1 MKILLFQMGSGASR
15 PLGASNGNNSGYS
28 AVNPVYDKEMMS
40 KVMDKLKAS
49 NDPTVIK
56 TVFQR
61 V

>member
-1 MKILLFQMGSGASR
+1 MGAGSSR
-15 PLGASNGNNSGYS
+15 PLASFNGNNGYS
-28 AVNPVYDKEMMS
+28 TANPVYDKEMMS
-40 KVMDKLKAS
+40 KVMDKLKSS